1 MTDFILLSDQAI
13 FSAFHK
19 EVLSGKCRR
28 HCELTL
34 SATAHR
40 PEMVVRI
47 DATMDEQGD
56 ECQLVMIDVTEEK
69 EKVEQQRAME
79 RQHQEI
85 LDRQTLAMWFK
96 DQDGRLI
103 SANASFL
110 ADWDQ
115 LAADALKTQAS
126 GPDRVS
132 TYLSKTVAYS
142 SLAQSPR

>member
-1 MTDFILLSDQAI
+1 
-13 FSAFHK
+13 
-19 EVLSGKCRR
+19 
-28 HCELTL
+28 
-34 SATAHR
+34 
-40 PEMVVRI
+40 MVVRI